1 MNVINTILTLNKSK
15 MEMSYQDEESF
26 SLDARS
32 LVRQTGYL
40 SDVLTWK

>member
-1 MNVINTILTLNKSK
+1 MNVINTVLTLNKSK

-26 SLDARS
+26 SLDMQS
-32 LVRQTGYL
+32 IDRQTGYL